1 MEWIYAV
8 ALINGFVGR
17 KHGEWI
23 TTREQADNAISLAS
37 ILCQK
42 GFSAPRSIHPP
53 FDEGETICFD
63 WGQGV
68 GNQLF
73 ARMELRSGDKARLMV
88 SGPFPMKFFP
98 VTWTNTEVVCEFD
111 LNQLRERSS

>member
-23 TTREQADNAISLAS
+23 TTREQADNAIS
-37 ILCQK
+37 
-42 GFSAPRSIHPP
+42 
-53 FDEGETICFD
+53 
-63 WGQGV
+63 
-68 GNQLF
+68 
-73 ARMELRSGDKARLMV
+73 
-88 SGPFPMKFFP
+88 MKFFP